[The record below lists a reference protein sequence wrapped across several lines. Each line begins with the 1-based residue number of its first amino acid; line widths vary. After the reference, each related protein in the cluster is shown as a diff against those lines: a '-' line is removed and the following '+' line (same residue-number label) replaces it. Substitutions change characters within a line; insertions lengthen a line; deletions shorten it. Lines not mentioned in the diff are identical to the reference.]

1 MPDMLVLAVRGC
13 ETSGNDAWRY
23 RKQQIMRNLSFE
35 TQLLILRNLKQVRFL
50 FVSFIFDILLDLI
63 ALNKS
68 NEIVRLVRMSD
79 LCFSTARYTL
89 ETLP

>member
-50 FVSFIFDILLDLI
+50 FVPFVSDAPLVLI
-63 ALNKS
+63 ALDES
-68 NEIVRLVRMSD
+68 NEIVRLIRMSK
-79 LCFSTARYTL
+79 LCVSSAR
-89 ETLP
+89 